1 LEVTKKLTFQ
11 TGKTDQIQ
19 TIYYFKTFKDEN
31 PKRTRNKIL
40 KRALSA
46 KTHFFEKS
54 HKINTFWETNS
65 IENVWVT
72 FHRRR
77 VFKTFLAQLRDFWLE
92 FILTQSRLKIRLD
105 IAPKSRKSFFEKMDL
120 DNFCLLWWENEQL
133 LQTLTKSTKR
143 EDCTFPWKT
152 RKRNYIEKH
161 FLEKVKLL
169 L

>member
-1 LEVTKKLTFQ
+1 M
-11 TGKTDQIQ
+11 TDQKQ
-19 TIYYFKTFKDEN
+19 TIYYFKPFKDEN

-72 FHRRR
+72 FYRRR

-92 FILTQSRLKIRLD
+92 FILTQSRLKTLDIRLD

-120 DNFCLLWWENEQL
+120 DNFCLLLMRKWTASSNVDKVDQTRRLYFFLKNE
-133 LQTLTKSTKR
+133 KK
-143 EDCTFPWKT
+143 
-152 RKRNYIEKH
+152 
-161 FLEKVKLL
+161 KLY
-169 L
+169 